1 MYYAIIGDLVASRN
15 YENRFEVQ
23 EKLKD
28 ILNEINRE
36 YSNEIGANFLITLG
50 DEFQGL
56 LTQPLHLFPI
66 IDKIRFSMYPV
77 KIRIGIG
84 IGDINTQIDR
94 KQAIGADGP
103 AYHYAR
109 KVIEEIRKDEI
120 SQQRKLQDIKIAS
133 QQKEEY
139 LGLINSNLSL
149 CSCLENSWTE
159 KQFETIALILY
170 KNISQRE
177 AAKKI
182 GISASSIQRRLNSAH
197 YFNYKFARELIGKT
211 IIDRWKS
218 IDAK

>member
-1 MYYAIIGDLVASRN
+1 MYYAVIGDLVASRH
-15 YENRFEVQ
+15 YENRFELQ
-23 EKLKD
+23 EKLKK
-28 ILNEINRE
+28 ILSEINIE
-36 YSNEIGANFLITLG
+36 YSDDIGANFVITLG

-56 LTQPLHLFPI
+56 LNQPLHLFQI

-84 IGDINTQIDR
+84 IGDINTRIDR
-94 KQAIGADGP
+94 GQAIGADGP

-109 KVIEEIRKDEI
+109 EAIEEIRKNEI
-120 SQQRKLQDIKIAS
+120 SQRRKLQDVKIAAG
-133 QQKEEY
+133 QKAEY
-139 LGLINSNLSL
+139 LDLINSNLSL

-170 KNISQRE
+170 KQISQKE

-197 YFNYKFARELIGKT
+197 YFEYKFARELIGRT
-211 IIDRWKS
+211 LIDRWKTT
-218 IDAK
+218 DV

>member
-1 MYYAIIGDLVASRN
+1 MYYAIIGDLVASRS
-15 YENRFEVQ
+15 YEDRLHVQ
-23 EKLKD
+23 EKLKYN
-28 ILNEINRE
+28 LNEINRE

-84 IGDINTQIDR
+84 IGNINTEIDR
-94 KQAIGADGP
+94 SQAIGADGP
-103 AYHYAR
+103 AYHFAR
-109 KVIEEIRKDEI
+109 KMIEEIRKDEI

-133 QQKEEY
+133 QQEDKYIE
-139 LGLINSNLSL
+139 LINSNLSL
-149 CSCLENSWTE
+149 CTCLENSWTQ
-159 KQFETIALILY
+159 KQFETIDLILY
-170 KNISQRE
+170 KNISQKE
-177 AAKKI
+177 AAKRL

-197 YFNYKFARELIGKT
+197 YFNYKFARELVGK
-211 IIDRWKS
+211 ILLGRWKG